1 MGLTKQLYESYMLDG
16 SVENIYY
23 EKVSYMRGSVKPKK
37 SKKCESKKSNLILT
51 SKMEVDKQVDSH

>member
-1 MGLTKQLYESYMLDG
+1 MGLTKQLYESYVLDG
-16 SVENIYY
+16 SKDINYYENI
-23 EKVSYMRGSVKPKK
+23 SYMRGSVKPKK

>member
-37 SKKCESKKSNLILT
+37 SKKCESKKSNLI
-51 SKMEVDKQVDSH
+51 